1 VTNRLPARSSVFDW
15 VRDARRDVREIRA
28 GRPRGLPMIYLGS
41 AHLALAVALLVTAI
55 DPRAIAGFFYHHH
68 LIALVHL
75 VTLGWISLTIVALL
89 DLAGPGRRD
98 GTTPVR
104 AIDYAIAALLIV
116 GLIGMAGH
124 FWIDEYGGMAW
135 SAGVVAA
142 GFVLLA
148 IRWLPRL
155 ARASGAQPATAPM
168 ALALIN
174 ILAAATM
181 GILLGIDRVHPILSG
196 YVLTNVFAH
205 AHLAAIGWAS
215 LMVIGLADQLW
226 PTARP
231 TSALGRRSLNVSA
244 ILLEAGGAGLFV
256 SLLKESRWTPLA
268 GALVMAGFG
277 VFLWR
282 AIGMMRQRPAP
293 AHAAQ
298 PDYGRLHAAAAL
310 IYLAI
315 ACVLGLT
322 IAVSPMT
329 DETLRLAAAY
339 GVCGLLG
346 FLAQMLLG
354 LETSLVPRAI
364 GREPH
369 LGLQEAVFWLWV
381 LGVPAVAA
389 GFAADAI
396 PYLAGGAW
404 LLFAA
409 TIASGAD
416 LLRMLTPR
424 SPLPSSPTA
433 DSRSP
438 RAG

>member
-1 VTNRLPARSSVFDW
+1 MNSRREESILRFSVPDL
-15 VRDARRDVREIRA
+15 
-28 GRPRGLPMIYLGS
+28 RPRPSRGLAWLYLGC
-41 AHLALAVALLVTAI
+41 AHVAFAVALLVTAL

-89 DLAGPGRRD
+89 SLAGP
-98 GTTPVR
+98 TTHDDPMPVR
-104 AIDYAIAALLIV
+104 AIDYTIAALLIV

-142 GFVLLA
+142 GFALLA

-155 ARASGAQPATAPM
+155 ARRFGSQPATVPI
-168 ALALIN
+168 ALALVN

-215 LMVIGLADQLW
+215 LMVIGLTDQLLS
-226 PTARP
+226 TARP
-231 TSALGRRSLNVSA
+231 AAAPAGRSLYVSA

-268 GALVMAGFG
+268 GALAIAGFG
-277 VFLWR
+277 TFLWR
-282 AIGMMRQRPAP
+282 TVRLMRSRGATPDDRSR
-293 AHAAQ
+293 
-298 PDYGRLHAAAAL
+298 PDYGRLHLAAAL
-310 IYLAI
+310 IYLGI
-315 ACVLGLT
+315 SCVLGLT
-322 IAVSPMT
+322 IAMSPMT

-339 GVCGLLG
+339 GVCGLVG
-346 FLAQMLLG
+346 FLAQILLG
-354 LETSLVPRAI
+354 LQTSLVPI
-364 GREPH
+364 SIEREAPP
-369 LGLQEAVFWLWV
+369 GLQEAVFWLWV
-381 LGVPAVAA
+381 LGVPALAA
-389 GFAADAI
+389 GFAVDAI
-396 PYLAGGAW
+396 PFLAAGAW

-409 TIASGAD
+409 TLASGLD
-416 LLRMLTPR
+416 LARLFRALPR
-424 SPLPSSPTA
+424 PAPLPSSPTG
-433 DSRSP
+433 DSQSP
-438 RAG
+438 RAD